1 MASSGKGDGEKVR
14 ASKMFFDK
22 KNSIQSRWPI
32 ESSNFLNLRFNH
44 NLNTGS

>member
-22 KNSIQSRWPI
+22 KTL
-32 ESSNFLNLRFNH
+32 FNLVGLLKAQIF
-44 NLNTGS
+44 